1 MTRRPIFL
9 IGFALAL
16 ATLPACSNS
25 VSTSAV
31 RIESDKISVDEFEQT
46 MQSLADAD
54 QLELVN
60 GRATGETTRSVLGA
74 LLRGKATTQMLAKY
88 DQSVTDADR
97 ELVVNQLEQD
107 SQTALLDPKLKELI
121 VFLNSAD
128 LALQRVEVPI
138 TEELIKMYA
147 DRPAKLGVMCMRHI
161 LVEDDSTANK
171 VLALLADGGDFAS
184 LAGTYSTEPGADTTG
199 GILGGSNSECLA
211 LSEIQT
217 QFDAGFTAGA
227 LQARAGVPYGPVKS
241 SFGWHIILIRPFV
254 EIADSL
260 NATLAIDP
268 GHTLLT
274 GYLATA
280 SISVKSSYGR
290 WNPATGEI
298 IAN

>member
-31 RIESDKISVDEFEQT
+31 RIGSDKISVDEFEQT

-74 LLRGKATTQMLAKY
+74 LLRGKATTQMLAEY
-88 DQSVTDADR
+88 NQSVTDADR

-227 LQARAGVPYGPVKS
+227 LRARAGVPYGPVKS

>member
-1 MTRRPIFL
+1 
-9 IGFALAL
+9 
-16 ATLPACSNS
+16 
-25 VSTSAV
+25 
-31 RIESDKISVDEFEQT
+31 
-46 MQSLADAD
+46 
-54 QLELVN
+54 
-60 GRATGETTRSVLGA
+60 VLGA
-74 LLRGKATTQMLAKY
+74 LLRGKATTQLLAEY
-88 DQSVTDADR
+88 NQSVTDADR
-97 ELVVNQLEQD
+97 ELVLNQLEQD
-107 SQTALLDPKLKELI
+107 SQTALLDPELKELI
-121 VFLNSAD
+121 IFLNSAD

-138 TEELIKMYA
+138 TDELIKMYA

-161 LVEDDSTANK
+161 LVEDESTANK

-184 LAGTYSTEPGADTTG
+184 LAGTNSTEPGADTSG
-199 GILGGSNSECLA
+199 GILAGSNSECLA

-227 LQARAGVPYGPVKS
+227 LRARAGVPYGPVKS
-241 SFGWHIILIRPFV
+241 GFGWHIILIRPFV

>member
-1 MTRRPIFL
+1 MTRRSIFF

-16 ATLPACSNS
+16 AILPACSNS
-25 VSTSAV
+25 VSTSAI
-31 RIESDKISVDEFEQT
+31 RIGPDKISVDEFEQT

-54 QLELVN
+54 QLELLN
-60 GRATGETTRSVLGA
+60 GRASGETTRSVLGA
-74 LLRGKATTQMLAKY
+74 LLRGKATTQLLANY
-88 DQSVTDADR
+88 GLSVTEADR
-97 ELVVNQLEQD
+97 ELVLNQLEQD
-107 SQTALLDPKLKELI
+107 SQTALLDPALKELI

-128 LALQRVEVPI
+128 LALRRIELP
-138 TEELIKMYA
+138 TTKELINMYA

-161 LVEDDSTANK
+161 LVEDEKTANK
-171 VLALLADGGDFAS
+171 VLALLADGDGFAS

-199 GILGGSNSECLA
+199 GILGSSNSECLA

-227 LQARAGVPYGPVKS
+227 LQAKESAPYGPVKS

-260 NATLAIDP
+260 YASLATDP

>member
-1 MTRRPIFL
+1 MTRRSIFFT
-9 IGFALAL
+9 GFALAL
-16 ATLPACSNS
+16 ASLPACSNS
-25 VSTSAV
+25 VSTSAL
-31 RIESDKISVDEFEQT
+31 RIGSDKISVDEFEQT
-46 MQSLADAD
+46 MRSLADAD

-74 LLRGKATTQMLAKY
+74 LLRGKATTQLLAKY
-88 DQSVTDADR
+88 DLSVTDADR

-107 SQTALLDPKLKELI
+107 SQTALLDPALKELI

-128 LALQRVEVPI
+128 LALQRVEVP
-138 TEELIKMYA
+138 TTDELINMYD
-147 DRPAKLGVMCMRHI
+147 DRPARLGVMCMRHI
-161 LVEDDSTANK
+161 LVDDESTANK
-171 VLALLADGGDFAS
+171 VLALLDAGDDFAS

-199 GILGGSNSECLA
+199 GILGSSNSECLA

-217 QFDAGFTAGA
+217 QFDTGFTAGA
-227 LQARAGVPYGPVKS
+227 LQARAEVPYGPVKS

-260 NATLAIDP
+260 SASLTTDP

-290 WNPATGEI
+290 WNPTTGEI

>member
-1 MTRRPIFL
+1 MTRRSIFF

-16 ATLPACSNS
+16 ASLPACSNS
-25 VSTSAV
+25 VSTSAL

-46 MQSLADAD
+46 MRSLADAD

-60 GRATGETTRSVLGA
+60 GRASGETTRSVLGA
-74 LLRGKATTQMLAKY
+74 LLRGKATTQLLAKY
-88 DQSVTDADR
+88 DLSVTDADR

-107 SQTALLDPKLKELI
+107 SQTALLDPELKELI

-128 LALQRVEVPI
+128 LALQRVEVP
-138 TEELIKMYA
+138 TTDELINMYA
-147 DRPAKLGVMCMRHI
+147 DRPARLGVMCMRHI
-161 LVEDDSTANK
+161 LVEDESTANK
-171 VLALLADGGDFAS
+171 VLALLDAGDDFAS

-199 GILGGSNSECLA
+199 GILGSSNSECLA

-227 LQARAGVPYGPVKS
+227 LQARAEIPYGPVKS
-241 SFGWHIILIRPFV
+241 SFGWHVILIRPFV

-260 NATLAIDP
+260 SASLTTDP

>member
-31 RIESDKISVDEFEQT
+31 RIGSDKISVDEFEQT

-74 LLRGKATTQMLAKY
+74 LLRGKATTQLLAEY
-88 DQSVTDADR
+88 NQSVTDADR

-107 SQTALLDPKLKELI
+107 GQTALLDPELKELI

-161 LVEDDSTANK
+161 LVEDESTANK

-184 LAGTYSTEPGADTTG
+184 LAGTYSTEPGADTSG

-227 LQARAGVPYGPVKS
+227 LQAKESVPYGPVKS

>member
-161 LVEDDSTANK
+161 LVEDESTANK
-171 VLALLADGGDFAS
+171 VLALLADGDEFAS
-184 LAGTYSTEPGADTTG
+184 LAGTFSTEPGADTTG
-199 GILGGSNSECLA
+199 GILGSSNSECLA

-217 QFDAGFTAGA
+217 QVDAGFTAGA